1 LAFRGAA
8 EPAPPRSGMADSR
21 TAAFR
26 AIDHEV
32 RYLRHTGKAGNL
44 PPPPVMTDPSLVPD
58 ISTDQLVALARLYTS
73 FRTAPDAVDTERTLR
88 ELCWK
93 LCFGHGGAAQAL
105 NIQYSPRWC
114 RMAARFFT
122 TGDGTGRRIYL
133 QLMVEQMQR
142 EKAELARK
150 LDTATETNMK
160 VISDARRDRDE
171 LHGRAQR
178 LGALLREAE
187 AAWERER
194 ERREQARP
202 PVTSAETQ
210 TDPAPEPSGDP
221 ALELAPDPAPDPA
234 VDSAPVQD
242 ALFCAGGCG
251 RIVELTN
258 LRGKRVLVESALQC
272 AGCFA
277 LHLAADHPA
286 PGWHCGACTAD
297 WRSVKRGRDPVCPD
311 CLAR

>member
-1 LAFRGAA
+1 
-8 EPAPPRSGMADSR
+8 MADSR

-32 RYLRHTGKAGNL
+32 RYLRHMGKADFL

-93 LCFGHGGAAQAL
+93 LCFGHGGAVQAL
-105 NIQYSPRWC
+105 NVQYSPRWC
-114 RMAARFFT
+114 RLAARFFT

-133 QLMVEQMQR
+133 QLMVEKMQR
-142 EKAELARK
+142 ENAELARN
-150 LDTATETNMK
+150 LETANATKMK
-160 VISDARRDRDE
+160 AISDARRDRDE

-194 ERREQARP
+194 REQAPP
-202 PVTSAETQ
+202 PVASAETQ
-210 TDPAPEPSGDP
+210 TDPEPEPAPAPAPEP
-221 ALELAPDPAPDPA
+221 AVDPA
-234 VDSAPVQD
+234 VDSGLVQD
-242 ALFCAGGCG
+242 ALLCAGGCG